1 MEDHRSV
8 YREEAFELLADL
20 ESSLLELE
28 QMPDDMELIGHV
40 FRCLHTIKGSGA
52 MFGFDDIAA
61 FTHEIETVFD
71 RVRDGKLRVSKNMV
85 DLTLAACDLIKK
97 MVNGDAVDP
106 EEERT
111 IVRSFQEML
120 PEAAPDRDPETDEDI
135 YADEALEKPR
145 MIYRIGF
152 KPAPDIFTTGTNP
165 LLLIEELRS
174 FGPCEVIA
182 HTGKIPPLDRL
193 EPESCFFQWDIFLST
208 FESINAIRDVFIFV
222 EDHCTLDIRILDR
235 GDSAQTR
242 EMSKRLGEILVEHGA
257 VTPDMIEK
265 VLRGKKRV
273 GEMLLEAKAVD
284 RDTLESALVEQQ
296 HLREADRRRKSLV
309 YSSSIRVAAEKL
321 DALVDLAGE
330 LVTVQARLTRKA
342 ALQQDPELTTISEEV
357 ERLSSEMRDS
367 TMNIRM
373 LPVGNTF
380 RKFKR
385 LIHDLSND
393 LGKEVAV
400 VTEGE
405 ETELDKNVLEQLND
419 PLIHIIRNAIDHDI
433 EPPDVREA
441 RGKPR
446 QGTIRLAAEHS
457 GSDVLIHISG
467 DGAGLDTD
475 AILSKAVE
483 KGLIPSDADLAE
495 NEIHSLIFTPGFS
508 TAKQVSGVSGRG
520 VGMDVVKRRV
530 ESLRGSVEIHS
541 KRNAGTTLTL
551 KLPLTL
557 AIADGL
563 LVKIG
568 EDEYVLP
575 LLSVEECVELTREE
589 ADKARE
595 RRMMNVRG
603 ELISFVSLRDLFKIN
618 GGRPEIEKVVIVE
631 SNGDRVGFAVDVV
644 IGQHQTVIK
653 GLGKFYKDI
662 RHMSGATILGDGT
675 VALILDVAQIVRSV
689 QNEGIGMH

>member
-1 MEDHRSV
+1 MEDHRNV
-8 YREEAFELLADL
+8 YREEAFDLLTDL
-20 ESSLLELE
+20 ESSMLELE
-28 QMPDDMELIGHV
+28 QMPEDMDLIGHV

-61 FTHEIETVFD
+61 FTHEIETVYD
-71 RVRDGKLRVSKNMV
+71 RVRDGKLAVSKKMV
-85 DLTLAACDLIKK
+85 DQTLAACDLIKK
-97 MVNGDAVDP
+97 MVSGDAVNA
-106 EEERT
+106 EEERA

-120 PEAAPDRDPETDEDI
+120 PETEPDRESEPEEDF
-135 YADEALEKPR
+135 YDDDDVQKPR
-145 MIYRIGF
+145 AIYRIGF

-165 LLLIEELRS
+165 LLLIDELRT
-174 FGPCEVIA
+174 FGQCEVIA
-182 HTGKIPPLDRL
+182 HLGKIPSLDKL
-193 EPESCFFQWDIFLST
+193 AAESCYFSWDIFLST
-208 FESINAIRDVFIFV
+208 LESINAIRDVFIFV
-222 EDHCTLDIRILDR
+222 EDHCSLDIRILDSGESVQAR
-235 GDSAQTR
+235 D
-242 EMSKRLGEILVEHGA
+242 MDKRLGEILVEQGA
-257 VTPDMIEK
+257 VSPDIIEK
-265 VLRGKKRV
+265 VLKGKKRV
-273 GEMLLEAKAVD
+273 GEMLLDAKAVD
-284 RDTLESALVEQQ
+284 HDTLQSALVEQQ

-342 ALQQDPELTTISEEV
+342 AIQQDPDLTAIAEEV
-357 ERLSSEMRDS
+357 ERLSAEMRDS

-393 LGKEVAV
+393 LGKEVVV

-419 PLIHIIRNAIDHDI
+419 PLIHILRNAIDHDI
-433 EPPDVREA
+433 EAPDVREA
-441 RGKPR
+441 KGKPR
-446 QGTIRLAAEHS
+446 QGTIRLEAEHA
-457 GSDVLIHISG
+457 GSDVLIRISG

-475 AILSKAVE
+475 AIFAKAVE
-483 KGLIPSDADLAE
+483 KGLIPPDAEIDE
-495 NEIHSLIFTPGFS
+495 KEIHSLIFTPGFS
-508 TAKQVSGVSGRG
+508 TAKRVSGVSGRG

-530 ESLRGSVEIHS
+530 ESLRGTVEIHS
-541 KRNAGTTLTL
+541 ARNVGATLTM

-563 LVKIG
+563 LVRIG
-568 EDEYVLP
+568 EEDYILP
-575 LLSVEECVELTREE
+575 LLAVEECVELNRKE

-595 RRMMNVRG
+595 RQMMNVRG
-603 ELISFVSLRDLFKIN
+603 ELISFVSLRDLFKITGN
-618 GGRPEIEKVVIVE
+618 PPDIEKVVIVE

-662 RHMSGATILGDGT
+662 RHMSGATIQGDGT

-689 QNEGIGMH
+689 QNEAIHMR